1 MKLPGNVSE
10 IHVFTLKNLDSS
22 TSGEISFATSIYKV
36 NEKQKPNFTTNW
48 TYNSAFMKTIEE
60 RRWCHLKALGLL
72 QAVVISGLGSTFI
85 ILR

>member
-36 NEKQKPNFTTNW
+36 NEKQKPNFTTN
-48 TYNSAFMKTIEE
+48 
-60 RRWCHLKALGLL
+60 
-72 QAVVISGLGSTFI
+72 
-85 ILR
+85 